1 MSLVS
6 RTNGGDAM
14 SLLDGTLPVR
24 PFHPDGFV
32 GMLQADG
39 QQVRVAAIACDG
51 RQVILLSLVGF
62 DTSIGVVLARLW
74 SLTDVPFEPASTWRE
89 EWREAEQL
97 TRSSER
103 YKQCVTH
110 LEGTREVHA
119 LALLRTAHLT
129 EGLLHPP
136 DLPTPQAPQAQ
147 EPAATGERAT
157 TPERQRAGTGTSP
170 HPPAPAQP
178 PAPPKWIPRYVL
190 GNWDEIGP
198 SRHSFLGHLY
208 ALRVPV
214 LHRHATHP
222 EWRDQWA
229 EALWERGLTHDLI
242 TPLPALALRAWK
254 LSGDLLAWSTLV
266 GSGVREGWLPW
277 REAR

>member
-1 MSLVS
+1 M
-6 RTNGGDAM
+6 T
-14 SLLDGTLPVR
+14 LLDGTLPVR

-32 GMLQADG
+32 GMVEADG
-39 QQVRVAAIACDG
+39 QQVRVAALACEG
-51 RQVILLSLVGF
+51 TMLVTLSLVGF
-62 DTSIGVVLARLW
+62 DTSVGAVLAQLW
-74 SLTDVPFEPASTWRE
+74 SMTDVSFVPASVWHD
-89 EWREAEQL
+89 EWQGPERL
-97 TRSSER
+97 CRGSER
-103 YKQCVTH
+103 YKQGVAH

-136 DLPTPQAPQAQ
+136 DVPTSETKTPEAQ
-147 EPAATGERAT
+147 EPAEMGEQATKPA
-157 TPERQRAGTGTSP
+157 RQRAGTKASP
-170 HPPAPAQP
+170 HSTAPAQQ
-178 PAPPKWIPRYVL
+178 PAPPKWVPRYVL

-198 SRHSFLGHLY
+198 ARHSFLGHLY

-229 EALWERGLTHDLI
+229 EALWERGLAHELI
-242 TPLPALALRAWK
+242 TPLAALGLHAWK
-254 LSGDLLAWSTLV
+254 LSGDLLAWSALV

-277 REAR
+277 REEG